1 MPRYKTYW
9 SRQPVDYPKANV
21 KQPQMLSNFIMMASA
36 VIYSE
41 NILRSIIKWA
51 GAQKGMPTPYPHER
65 IQSHR
70 DSPALLFTT
79 HPLEGVFVLSLRTA
93 RLFYQ
98 FTTHPWRVS
107 SCCLCEQ
114 RGSFINRGVEGWA
127 GGSLTSCPGPPFAPP
142 QRAPRSVLDQ
152 KKNLSHDCSPRT
164 HTSLWER
171 RWRGSSHGPRLT
183 TSRACSVMANVRRKP
198 SPV

>member
-1 MPRYKTYW
+1 MSFYSNALFCIRIPPEFPLNSHLNSPACKF
-9 SRQPVDYPKANV
+9 SCCSQPCAKRDTWQAK
-21 KQPQMLSNFIMMASA
+21 IMMASA

-41 NILRSIIKWA
+41 NILRSIITWA
-51 GAQKGMPTPYPHER
+51 GTQKGVPTPYPHER

-70 DSPALLFTT
+70 DSPALL
-79 HPLEGVFVLSLRTA
+79 
-93 RLFYQ
+93 

-152 KKNLSHDCSPRT
+152 KKNCRTTAHQERT
-164 HTSLWER
+164 HRYGNGGGEAAHM
-171 RWRGSSHGPRLT
+171 GHG
-183 TSRACSVMANVRRKP
+183 
-198 SPV
+198 

>member
-1 MPRYKTYW
+1 MLNVTHGRQRCTQKARFFFAG
-9 SRQPVDYPKANV
+9 SRTIRVV
-21 KQPQMLSNFIMMASA
+21 HSVS

-41 NILRSIIKWA
+41 NILRSIITWA
-51 GAQKGMPTPYPHER
+51 GTQKGVPTPYPHER
-65 IQSHR
+65 IQSRR
-70 DSPALLFTT
+70 DSPALL
-79 HPLEGVFVLSLRTA
+79 
-93 RLFYQ
+93 

-152 KKNLSHDCSPRT
+152 KKTSSDTATSGGENNLNI
-164 HTSLWER
+164 
-171 RWRGSSHGPRLT
+171 
-183 TSRACSVMANVRRKP
+183 VQ
-198 SPV
+198 

>member
-1 MPRYKTYW
+1 
-9 SRQPVDYPKANV
+9 
-21 KQPQMLSNFIMMASA
+21 MMASA

-51 GAQKGMPTPYPHER
+51 GAQKGVPTPYPHER

-79 HPLEGVFVLSLRTA
+79 HP
-93 RLFYQ
+93 
-98 FTTHPWRVS
+98 WRVS

-114 RGSFINRGVEGWA
+114 HGSFINRGVEGWA

-152 KKNLSHDCSPRT
+152 QKNCRATAHQEHTHCYGNGLSIIVHPDTRRMVGQL
-164 HTSLWER
+164 SLVPGTL
-171 RWRGSSHGPRLT
+171 RGSFFFDSGPRGRT
-183 TSRACSVMANVRRKP
+183 KQENTGH
-198 SPV
+198 

>member
-1 MPRYKTYW
+1 
-9 SRQPVDYPKANV
+9 
-21 KQPQMLSNFIMMASA
+21 MMASA

-41 NILRSIIKWA
+41 NILRSIITWA
-51 GAQKGMPTPYPHER
+51 GTQKGVPTPYPHER

-70 DSPALLFTT
+70 DSPALL
-79 HPLEGVFVLSLRTA
+79 
-93 RLFYQ
+93 

-152 KKNLSHDCSPRT
+152 KKNCCATAHQERT
-164 HTSLWER
+164 HRYGNGLSIIVHPDTRRMVGQLSLVPGTL
-171 RWRGSSHGPRLT
+171 RGSF
-183 TSRACSVMANVRRKP
+183 
-198 SPV
+198 